1 MQNQTITVEQ
11 LVAAGGSEWRKSGKH
26 RVYFNDLAGLYGLE
40 TNRYKTG
47 NISSARLNGK
57 EISNSRAR
65 QLDSTLQMATVWFDM
80 LEGKFFSTGLE
91 APMMQIITGII
102 RGRVAEATARQ
113 MVQR

>member
-47 NISSARLNGK
+47 NISSARLHGEK
-57 EISNSRAR
+57 ISNSRAR
-65 QLDSTLQMATVWFDM
+65 ELSNTLRTAKLWYDVAESKFMAI
-80 LEGKFFSTGLE
+80 GLE
-91 APMMQIITGII
+91 PPMMQIIIGTI
-102 RGRVAEATARQ
+102 RDRVAETNER
-113 MVQR
+113 